1 VVAGTLPASLPLA
14 GQLRLDTGAARAVL
28 EPVAERL
35 GLPVLETADGIIRL
49 AVAQMTAA
57 LRKVSVQRGIDPREY
72 TLVAFG
78 GAGPLHA
85 GPLLREMN
93 FRSVLVPRFPGLFA
107 ASGLTSTDIRVDD
120 SRTVLRVL
128 RPELAAELA
137 AWYAAAGRALTA
149 QLRRDGVAAGAIR
162 LAASA
167 DCRFVGQGYEL
178 NVPLPSLGRRG
189 VAALPARFRE
199 LHLRTYRHANP
210 DQEVEVVN
218 VRLSAFGALPLD
230 GSAAGPRG
238 AATGPGK
245 RPARAAAPA
254 SAAARIA
261 RVSARLPGTGSARQ
275 LPVYQRDLIEAGQAL
290 PGPAIVHQLDSTT
303 VVLPGQ
309 RARVDDLGS
318 MWLEESR

>member
-1 VVAGTLPASLPLA
+1 MTMAGKMRMDS
-14 GQLRLDTGAARAVL
+14 GAERAVL

-35 GLPVLETADGIIRL
+35 GLPVPDTADGIVRL

-137 AWYAAAGRALTA
+137 GSEAAP
-149 QLRRDGVAAGAIR
+149 V
-162 LAASA
+162 
-167 DCRFVGQGYEL
+167 
-178 NVPLPSLGRRG
+178 
-189 VAALPARFRE
+189 PAR
-199 LHLRTYRHANP
+199 
-210 DQEVEVVN
+210 
-218 VRLSAFGALPLD
+218 
-230 GSAAGPRG
+230 
-238 AATGPGK
+238 
-245 RPARAAAPA
+245 
-254 SAAARIA
+254 
-261 RVSARLPGTGSARQ
+261 
-275 LPVYQRDLIEAGQAL
+275 
-290 PGPAIVHQLDSTT
+290 
-303 VVLPGQ
+303 
-309 RARVDDLGS
+309 
-318 MWLEESR
+318 